1 MQEVVAPMPGMVVE
15 IMVNVGDK
23 VIEDQELLIIEAM
36 KMENPIFSPAVGQ
49 VKEIV
54 IKKGDKV
61 ESGDILMKL
70 E

>member
-1 MQEVVAPMPGMVVE
+1 MQEVVAQMPGMVVE

-36 KMENPIFSPAVGQ
+36 KMENPIFSPAAGQ

-61 ESGDILMKL
+61 ESGDVLMKL

>member
-36 KMENPIFSPAVGQ
+36 KMENPIFSPAAGQ

-61 ESGDILMKL
+61 ESGDVLMKL